1 MSTLS
6 ELRDGDDGAQEP
18 PFTLGRARSA
28 RTHSLF
34 LGTTKPG
41 QSCRVKMLLQSTSL
55 EDTGAGFGEDG
66 AAGGAD
72 AGLGEDGATGGA
84 GAGGDADSNCGW
96 ERCGG
101 YMAAAGA

>member
-55 EDTGAGFGEDG
+55 VN
-66 AAGGAD
+66 AA